1 MDHFRD
7 FNDRGDRMARVGAFE
22 MTRLVDI
29 AVNVLI
35 CAIAV
40 PMDCIFLV
48 VSTLRLTRAGFGI
61 VAAFKYSLNR

>member
-1 MDHFRD
+1 MRH
-7 FNDRGDRMARVGAFE
+7 
-22 MTRLVDI
+22 I
-29 AVNVLI
+29 AVKLLI

-40 PMDCIFLV
+40 PMDCVFLV